1 LGVRRRRGGWGSHE
15 GWRVRRPQESK
26 KDQRSLE
33 GRRRRRRA
41 VELGIEL
48 ERALDQVDL
57 YSKGWGG
64 SGGWGGLGW
73 VGVSLGEGYVDF
85 DQEWRWG
92 IDFNQV
98 VLVRRPRPGME
109 RVRRPQSG
117 GDEDIDLKVKG
128 LEVELSWVEVGLEM
142 DLKQTSIKGRLGY
155 IDLDQVVLGASI
167 SIKCGDGYVDLD
179 QVVLG
184 TSTLRSKVLRLS

>member
-1 LGVRRRRGGWGSHE
+1 LKKGLWVYGGGGGGWGSHE

-142 DLKQTSIKGRLGY
+142 DLTQTSIKGRLG
-155 IDLDQVVLGASI
+155 
-167 SIKCGDGYVDLD
+167 
-179 QVVLG
+179 
-184 TSTLRSKVLRLS
+184 TSTSIRWCWVRRSRSSVEMRTSTSIRWCWVRRP